1 MRLQPSG
8 GFAIGRSSGY
18 IRAVLVKSTLQCA
31 SAGLPFRVE
40 RLSGKSKRSIW
51 VQLPKD
57 ILNWA
62 GIASLATF
70 RARSRRSNEP
80 AKKVKRQP
88 DREEKRALCGISTIG
103 LDSWTYYHNSI
114 GWLLFFIRF
123 NCVNETPSHSLLTV
137 KETAEYLRI
146 PLPTV
151 YYLVQ
156 RGQIPAIQIGGR
168 WRIKK
173 SSLDRDILREDKQG
187 QPTVLV
193 VDDDLGIQEL
203 FKTFLKKTGFSRVV
217 VGTAKEAI
225 SSLRKQKFDLM
236 FLDLQLPDEPG
247 DQVYKTA
254 KQIDPG
260 LNVIVVT
267 GYPDSKVL
275 DRILQI
281 SPVTVL
287 KKPLKIEQLNQTVRM
302 LGHKAALVE
311 A

>member
-1 MRLQPSG
+1 
-8 GFAIGRSSGY
+8 
-18 IRAVLVKSTLQCA
+18 
-31 SAGLPFRVE
+31 
-40 RLSGKSKRSIW
+40 
-51 VQLPKD
+51 
-57 ILNWA
+57 
-62 GIASLATF
+62 
-70 RARSRRSNEP
+70 
-80 AKKVKRQP
+80 
-88 DREEKRALCGISTIG
+88 
-103 LDSWTYYHNSI
+103 
-114 GWLLFFIRF
+114 
-123 NCVNETPSHSLLTV
+123 VNENPIHNLLTV

-187 QPTVLV
+187 PPTVLV

-203 FKTFLKKTGFSRVV
+203 FKTFLKKIGFSRVV

-225 SSLRKQKFDLM
+225 SNLQKQKFDLM
-236 FLDLQLPDEPG
+236 FLDLKLPDAPG
-247 DQVYKTA
+247 DQVYETA

-260 LNVIVVT
+260 LNVVIIT
-267 GYPDSKVL
+267 GYPDSEML

-287 KKPLKIEQLNQTVRM
+287 KKPLKIEQLNQTVKI
-302 LGHKAALVE
+302 LGHTTAMVE